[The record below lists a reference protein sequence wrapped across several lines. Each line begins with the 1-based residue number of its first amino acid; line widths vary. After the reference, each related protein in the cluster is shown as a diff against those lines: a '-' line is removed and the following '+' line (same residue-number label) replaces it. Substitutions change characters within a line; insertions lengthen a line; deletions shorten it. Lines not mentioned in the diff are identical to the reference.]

1 MGYYLRAV
9 VLLDNL
15 KRSLHSPHRDMK
27 KRKLDCKNRVIIPSE
42 IVELMGIKNSEV
54 NIEYLDGKI
63 IITKEKTAD

>member
-1 MGYYLRAV
+1 
-9 VLLDNL
+9 
-15 KRSLHSPHRDMK
+15 MK